1 MKIIKLFFSALI
13 LITHSL
19 SAQVTDSATLLN
31 DVVIK
36 ENRLQMR
43 FSEASRSIEIISRKQ
58 IETAPIQSLA
68 EMLNYFSGVDVRQ
81 RGVHGIQPDVTIR
94 GGTFDQVLILIN
106 GTKLTDPQTGHHAL
120 NLPLN
125 LENIERVEILKGPAA
140 RIYGQNAFTGAINIV
155 TRENTVQGTPFG
167 EGVVSGGIQAGD
179 FNLWSG
185 KLSFSNVSKHF
196 SQNISLSHDQS
207 DGYRPNSDYK
217 ISNVFYQNTMNL
229 KGQKINFLGGFTERK
244 FGASGFY
251 NSTNT
256 SNEREF
262 IQTNFVAIDAP
273 LSINGLKLTPRVSWR
288 RNQDEYF
295 FDYSTETT
303 RANTRNWTLT
313 QVLSAELNGNYD
325 SKIGTTG
332 LSIEYN
338 DAKFFN
344 KRLGDHARTMWSG
357 FLEHR
362 FRFFNERLDITP
374 GILLAHYSDYGSNS
388 FPGIDVGFR
397 VHDNVKVF
405 ANYGKTYRVPTFT
418 DLYFFNAANN
428 NNPNLLP
435 EKANSYE
442 FGAKFINEFLSV
454 QMAFFERNSLNLIDR
469 TKNLATE
476 KWTPTNLNSLLLRGI
491 DGSVSARFK
500 VLNGLNL
507 TASYL
512 KITDN
517 EFTKIQTLS
526 RYALDF
532 LTEQF
537 TFSEES
543 GIVSKLRQNIRVRH
557 AKRYN
562 QAEPYTVTD
571 AKLIW
576 LGEKMTYFVQASN
589 IFDTVFT
596 EQNNIPMPKR
606 WFSAGVNFRFKY

>member
-1 MKIIKLFFSALI
+1 MKIVKLLFVLFLI
-13 LITHSL
+13 TTHSL
-19 SAQVTDSATLLN
+19 SAQTTDSSTLLN
-31 DVVIK
+31 DVTIR

-43 FSEASRSIEIISRKQ
+43 FSEASRSIEIITRKQ
-58 IETAPIQSLA
+58 IEAAPVQSLA
-68 EMLNYFSGVDVRQ
+68 ELLNYFSGVDRRQ

-94 GGTFDQVLILIN
+94 GGTFDQVLILVN
-106 GTKLTDPQTGHHAL
+106 GTKLTDPQTGHHSL
-120 NLPLN
+120 NLPFDLMN
-125 LENIERVEILKGPAA
+125 VERVEILKGPAA
-140 RIYGQNAFTGAINIV
+140 RVYGQNAFTGAINIV
-155 TRENTVQGTPFG
+155 TRENT
-167 EGVVSGGIQAGD
+167 EGVISGSIQAGD
-179 FNLWSG
+179 FNLLSG
-185 KLSFSNVSKHF
+185 KLGFSSISEHF

-207 DGYRPNSDYK
+207 DGYRANSDYK
-217 ISNVFYQNTMNL
+217 ISNVFYQNTMNI
-229 KGQKINFLGGFTERK
+229 KGQKINFLGGFTDRK

-262 IQTNFVAIDAP
+262 IQTNFVALDAP
-273 LSINGLKLTPRVSWR
+273 LSINRLKLTPRVSWR

-295 FDYSTETT
+295 FDYSTEATK
-303 RANTRNWTLT
+303 AATRNWTLT
-313 QVLSAELNGNYD
+313 QVLSAELNGSYE
-325 SKIGTTG
+325 SKAGTTG

-344 KRLGDHARTMWSG
+344 KRLGDHARTLWSG

-374 GILLAHYSDYGSNS
+374 GVMLAHYSDYGNNA

-397 VHDNVKVF
+397 VHENVKLF

-418 DLYFFNAANN
+418 DLYFFNGANN

-442 FGAKFINEFLSV
+442 FGAKFMNRFLNV
-454 QMAFFERNSLNLIDR
+454 QLAYFERNSLNLIDR
-469 TKNLATE
+469 TKNTAAE

-491 DGSVSARFK
+491 DGSISARFE
-500 VLNGLNL
+500 VLNGLQL

-517 EFTKIQTLS
+517 EFTKIQNLS

-532 LTEQF
+532 LTEQIS
-537 TFSEES
+537 FSEES
-543 GIVSKLRQNIRVRH
+543 GIFGKLRQNIRVRH

-562 QAEPYTVTD
+562 QAKAYTVTD
-571 AKLIW
+571 AKLMW
-576 LGEKMTYFVQASN
+576 LGTKMTYFVQASN

-596 EQNNIPMPKR
+596 EQNNIPMPSR